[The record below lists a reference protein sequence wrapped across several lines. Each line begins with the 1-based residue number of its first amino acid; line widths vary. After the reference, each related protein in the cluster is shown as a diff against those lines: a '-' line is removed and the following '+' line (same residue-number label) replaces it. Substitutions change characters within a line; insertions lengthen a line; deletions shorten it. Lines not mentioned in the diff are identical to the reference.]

1 MNQMLRVL
9 ESLNKDIT
17 DELHILYDSVS
28 QIQGASDIID
38 NVKLRLA
45 TGITEIKSIIENR
58 KIMSQE
64 DLGIEGNNVLVR
76 VNKTVTVSV
85 LGKTV
90 NPRTTISKGAAC
102 VVWNKNNKLNVV
114 IKNPLTNKTKNSS
127 EQLALLALL
136 NQVQV
141 LKIKRLIVVTNTSYL
156 NTLCE
161 NIELYHS
168 QNYKQGETDT
178 DIPNKHIL
186 EQIHTLLKETKVQL
200 NFNTDNFTEEDK
212 LKRQELIKTGKDL
225 IETILKT

>member
-141 LKIKRLIVVTNTSYL
+141 LKIKRLIVVTNTNYL

-186 EQIHTLLKETKVQL
+186 EQIYTLLKETKVQL

>member
-64 DLGIEGNNVLVR
+64 ELGIEGNNVLVR

-90 NPRTTISKGAAC
+90 NPRTTIAKGAAC

-186 EQIHTLLKETKVQL
+186 EQIYTLLKETKVQL

>member
-1 MNQMLRVL
+1 MLRVL

-141 LKIKRLIVVTNTSYL
+141 LKIKRLIVVTNTNYL

-186 EQIHTLLKETKVQL
+186 EQIYTLLKETKVQL

>member
-1 MNQMLRVL
+1 MLRVL

-64 DLGIEGNNVLVR
+64 ELGIEGNNVLVR

-90 NPRTTISKGAAC
+90 NPRTTIAKGAAC

-186 EQIHTLLKETKVQL
+186 EQIYTLLKETKVQL

>member
-1 MNQMLRVL
+1 MLRVL

-64 DLGIEGNNVLVR
+64 ELGIEGNNVLVR

-141 LKIKRLIVVTNTSYL
+141 LKIKRLIVVTNTNYL

-186 EQIHTLLKETKVQL
+186 EQIYTLLKETKVQL

>member
-17 DELHILYDSVS
+17 DELHTLYDSVS
-28 QIQGASDIID
+28 QIQGASEIID

-64 DLGIEGNNVLVR
+64 ELGIEGNNALVR

-90 NPRTTISKGAAC
+90 NPRTTIAKGAAC

-114 IKNPLTNKTKNSS
+114 IKNPLSNKTKNSS

-136 NQVQV
+136 NQAQV
-141 LKIKRLIVVTNTSYL
+141 LKIKRLIVVTDTRYL

-161 NIELYHS
+161 NIELYNA

-186 EQIHTLLKETKVQL
+186 EQIHLLLKETKVQL

-212 LKRQELIKTGKDL
+212 LKRQELIKTGKEL
-225 IETILKT
+225 IETILKI

>member
-64 DLGIEGNNVLVR
+64 ELGIEGNNVLVR

-186 EQIHTLLKETKVQL
+186 EQIYTLLKETKVQL

>member
-64 DLGIEGNNVLVR
+64 ELGIEGNNVLVR

-141 LKIKRLIVVTNTSYL
+141 LKIKRLIVVTNTNYL

-186 EQIHTLLKETKVQL
+186 EQIYTLLKETKVQL

>member
-1 MNQMLRVL
+1 MLRVL

-64 DLGIEGNNVLVR
+64 ELGIEGNNVLVR

-186 EQIHTLLKETKVQL
+186 EQIYTLLKETKVQL